1 MNSTLNAPSA
11 FHKGSGVGGYGAVLM
26 EMRPHPVWG
35 FMLNVGYD
43 GRGGKF
49 DEVMAPC
56 DCPASLTT
64 KLGYVTVEPSLR
76 IAPFSSSFHLFI
88 GGTYRQSVRSS
99 FIYTQQLKS
108 DREEDF
114 SQVEKHIFSG
124 QIGAGYDI
132 PLSPLTSTTQVVL
145 SPFVS
150 YHPYFGQEPRAIE
163 SWSLSTIRVG
173 AAIKFGKAPVVN
185 VADVPPATTGGLQFS
200 IAAPTAIPGNRR
212 VKETFPLRN
221 YIFFDENNTEI
232 PNRYV
237 KLKRSE
243 AANFKESQFQE
254 PAPKDSAGRS
264 QRQLNAYYT
273 ILNIIGDRMRKNPST
288 SIVLM
293 GSSAGKGEQIGKAEA

>member
-1 MNSTLNAPSA
+1 
-11 FHKGSGVGGYGAVLM
+11 
-26 EMRPHPVWG
+26 
-35 FMLNVGYD
+35 MLNVGYD